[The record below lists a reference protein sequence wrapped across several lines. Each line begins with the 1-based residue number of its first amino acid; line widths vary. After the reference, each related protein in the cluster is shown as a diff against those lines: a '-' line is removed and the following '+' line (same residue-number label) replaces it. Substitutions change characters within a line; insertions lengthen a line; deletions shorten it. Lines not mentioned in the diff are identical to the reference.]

1 MEPHQDAQMQEQG
14 NSTAMPCKK
23 QQIISSASMTFRTSA
38 KSIQPVPLAF
48 EGNSDL
54 LLLVI
59 KGTAFLWHQVWLA
72 RSTLAVRRS

>member
-1 MEPHQDAQMQEQG
+1 MQEAANHLIGEHDFQ
-14 NSTAMPCKK
+14 NFCK
-23 QQIISSASMTFRTSA
+23 IDFSNTTNHRRRILSA
-38 KSIQPVPLAF
+38 SIQPVPLAF